1 MLRAAAI
8 ASRPKAVLED
18 AARAAMRAIEWPAD
32 VFNVVDDDPA
42 TGAEWLPVFAVLPH
56 SLAKCRL
63 FGAVATYGH
72 AAPPPS
78 MAFGAI
84 DKYQRASMSLASSN
98 EIEIFIADYIRHL
111 ARDRLKQ
118 AFRRTPAALLDPFE
132 VEVACVPAT
141 AIAHRN
147 LAEDVIALQNPVE
160 RIELL

>member
-1 MLRAAAI
+1 MQRGAAI
-8 ASRPKAVLED
+8 RVID
-18 AARAAMRAIEWPAD
+18 WPAGGS
-32 VFNVVDDDPA
+32 NIVDDDPAA
-42 TGAEWLPVFAVLPH
+42 TGAEWLPVFAALPH

-72 AAPPPS
+72 AAPPPP

-84 DKYQRASMSLASSN
+84 DKYQRASMSLAGSN
-98 EIEIFIADYIRHL
+98 EIEIFIADHIRHL

-132 VEVACVPAT
+132 VEVACVPGT
-141 AIAHRN
+141 VIAHRN